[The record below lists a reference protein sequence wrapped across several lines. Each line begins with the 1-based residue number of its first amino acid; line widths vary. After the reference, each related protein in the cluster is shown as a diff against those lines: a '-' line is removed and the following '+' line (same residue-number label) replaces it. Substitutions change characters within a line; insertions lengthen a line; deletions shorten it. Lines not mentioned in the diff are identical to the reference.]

1 MCKTNACLKGAFP
14 VLNRITYVKVLY
26 MSGSATH
33 NKQMVYDHLMDKMV
47 PEGAERAVKGE

>member
-1 MCKTNACLKGAFP
+1 MCKTNAYLKGAFP

-26 MSGSATH
+26 MSGSTTH